1 MNRRK
6 RIMFCYPDVRKP
18 LFVTLC
24 LAVVM
29 CGQLALAGTH
39 VATPAELESAI
50 FTASEQ
56 RAAKL
61 AEVERFLKSE
71 LGQQALQS
79 TGLTYAK
86 AEQRVAALS
95 DEELARVAARSL
107 QLQDDFVAG
116 RLTNTHITYII
127 VAAVAV
133 VLIIALAAA

>member
-6 RIMFCYPDVRKP
+6 WIMFDFSSVRRTF
-18 LFVTLC
+18 LVMLC
-24 LAVVM
+24 LGLVAL
-29 CGQLALAGTH
+29 GQVAMAGTH
-39 VATPAELESAI
+39 VATAGDLESAMVAA
-50 FTASEQ
+50 TEQ
-56 RAAKL
+56 RTANL
-61 AEVERFLKSE
+61 AEVERFLKSD

-79 TGLTYAK
+79 TGLPYAK

-95 DEELARVAARSL
+95 DEELARVAAQSV
-107 QLQDDFVAG
+107 QLQEDFAAG